1 MSLFSDA
8 LFSIESYAAFTTGM
22 ATSIALIMA
31 IGAQNAF
38 VLAQGMRK
46 QYNFEIAAV
55 CCSLDALLIFSG
67 VAGMGVLISSNP
79 LAMWIIAL
87 FGALFLTG
95 YGARALKSAFSY
107 EQLKAE
113 SSGLNSLKQA
123 VVVTASISLLNPHVY
138 LDTVVLIGSVG
149 GQYPIPERWWFAA
162 GASLSSI
169 MWFFSLSYGASVL
182 APLFEKPKSWMVL
195 DTLVCLMMWAI
206 AYSLWIKVFDQWPL

>member
-1 MSLFSDA
+1 MSLFSID
-8 LFSIESYAAFTTGM
+8 SYAAFTTGM

-46 QYNFEIAAV
+46 QYNFEIATV
-55 CCSLDALLIFSG
+55 CCSLDALLIFAG

-79 LAMWIIAL
+79 MAMWLIAL
-87 FGALFLTG
+87 LGALFLTG
-95 YGARALKSAFSY
+95 YGARSLMSAFSG

-113 SSGLNSLKQA
+113 SRGLNSLTQA

-149 GQYPIPERWWFAA
+149 GQYAIPERWWFAS
-162 GASLSSI
+162 GATLSSVL
-169 MWFFSLSYGASVL
+169 WFYSLSYGAAVL
-182 APLFEKPKSWMVL
+182 APIFEKPKSWMIL
-195 DTLVCLMMWAI
+195 DSLVCLMMWAI
-206 AYSLWIKVFDQWPL
+206 AYTLWIKVIEQWPF